1 MSCGTLSPHT
11 CTPIVH
17 VYLGTVYK
25 LPSLLEGISWLDET
39 VSLTRSIFRSWQAAA
54 CQSALTLRSDWLCTV
69 SRDLAPRS
77 HVTVLVVLRYPVMF
91 GFRFPAWGELT
102 LVLEILVYVRVIT

>member
-1 MSCGTLSPHT
+1 MYS
-11 CTPIVH
+11 
-17 VYLGTVYK
+17 GTVYK

-39 VSLTRSIFRSWQAAA
+39 LCLTRSIFRSWQAAA
-54 CQSALTLRSDWLCTV
+54 CHRAHSPCALIGSAV

-91 GFRFPAWGELT
+91 GFRFPAWGELI